1 MKVYIYRKE
10 LINGKR
16 ERFGIVENVIEIK
29 NTKDD
34 FLIYTVDDVLEVP
47 KNLFMISVYDY

>member
-34 FLIYTVDDVLEVP
+34 FLIYTVDDVLQVP
-47 KNLFMISVYDY
+47 KNLFMISLYGY